1 MSSSAHLRGGAEPQ
15 RRPEPHYN
23 AGETI
28 SSRRDPFERPAF
40 SRANRLRR
48 LSWNVAYLLL
58 YRPSPRP
65 LHSWRSGLL
74 RLFGASIGRACHFYP
89 AARIWAPWNLT
100 AGDLVTVA
108 DGAEL
113 YNPAPL
119 LLGSRVIISQD
130 AYLCGATHDYNN
142 AEFPLLAF
150 RMEIGASA
158 WVCARASVSPGV
170 SIGEGA
176 VLGLGSI
183 ATRSLEPWAVYAGVP
198 AKRLKDRVRP
208 QTQS

>member
-1 MSSSAHLRGGAEPQ
+1 MTHPASSPHPSAASRPQ
-15 RRPEPHYN
+15 PHYN
-23 AGETI
+23 AAETI
-28 SSRRDPFERPAF
+28 SSQRDPFERPAF
-40 SRANRLRR
+40 ALSDRLRR
-48 LSWNVAYLLL
+48 LSWNTAYLLL
-58 YRPSPRP
+58 YRFSPRP
-65 LHSWRSGLL
+65 LHAWRSYVL
-74 RLFGASIGRACHFYP
+74 RLFGAHVGRACHFYP

-119 LLGSRVIISQD
+119 VLGSRVIISQD
-130 AYLCGATHDYNN
+130 AYICGATHDYD
-142 AEFPLLAF
+142 AADFPLLAF

-183 ATRSLEPWAVYAGVP
+183 ATRSLEPWAVYAGIP
-198 AKRLKDRVRP
+198 ARRLKDRVKP
-208 QTQS
+208 GEPA